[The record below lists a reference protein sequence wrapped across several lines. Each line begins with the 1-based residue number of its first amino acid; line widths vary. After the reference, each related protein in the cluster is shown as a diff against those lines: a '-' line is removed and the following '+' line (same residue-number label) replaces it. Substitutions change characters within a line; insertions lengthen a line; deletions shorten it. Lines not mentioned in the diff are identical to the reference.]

1 METDERRS
9 PTPLRPTLTRFPPSC
24 HGRNERSE
32 RGRGVRWVHDI
43 FWSIPC
49 ILLLHVMNPPHPH
62 PASRRDGHEGRE
74 RKEGAGYG
82 VSFSESFRVHVV
94 HVNPAPSTVRPSV
107 PSVDTSHDRHVTRT
121 RRGGWL
127 GHEGKD
133 VMPDGRA
140 HVISHRSLFPH
151 RSHWV
156 QCATL
161 KRNSP
166 FSVS

>member
-49 ILLLHVMNPPHPH
+49 ILLLHVM
-62 PASRRDGHEGRE
+62 R
-74 RKEGAGYG
+74 YG

-94 HVNPAPSTVRPSV
+94 HVNPAPSTVRPSHLPLSHTAPASVTRVPLDPSLGCMFGESGSDHGNDARGGCSLRARPSFVIPV
-107 PSVDTSHDRHVTRT
+107 PSHSH
-121 RRGGWL
+121 
-127 GHEGKD
+127 
-133 VMPDGRA
+133 P
-140 HVISHRSLFPH
+140 RSVHYIHL
-151 RSHWV
+151 
-156 QCATL
+156 
-161 KRNSP
+161 
-166 FSVS
+166 

>member
-94 HVNPAPSTVRPSV
+94 HVNPVSF
-107 PSVDTSHDRHVTRT
+107 HGHVT
-121 RRGGWL
+121 
-127 GHEGKD
+127 
-133 VMPDGRA
+133 
-140 HVISHRSLFPH
+140 S
-151 RSHWV
+151 
-156 QCATL
+156 TL
-161 KRNSP
+161 THFLP
-166 FSVS
+166 CVLSVSERSE

>member
-94 HVNPAPSTVRPSV
+94 HVNPAPSTVRPSH
-107 PSVDTSHDRHVTRT
+107 SHSFTVRPAHSLRSITFRTLGTRSDV
-121 RRGGWL
+121 RNEVARGVL
-127 GHEGKD
+127 
-133 VMPDGRA
+133 
-140 HVISHRSLFPH
+140 SS
-151 RSHWV
+151 
-156 QCATL
+156 
-161 KRNSP
+161 
-166 FSVS
+166 